1 MNSIGYACMHAG
13 KYLGPQ
19 EDPYKHRLTTGRTCR
34 ASTRQSDFA
43 TVGQKALENIQD
55 LRRMLLWNI
64 KHDIRCLRVSALF
77 PWLDTY
83 NPTHLPNW
91 SEINLELERCHN
103 LIETHGL
110 RITTHPGQYVCLAS
124 PNPSVVQ
131 ASIREMNSHG
141 LMFDLLGLPQTPW
154 SKINIHI
161 GGTYV
166 PKGVSDTETESI
178 LEMTAQR
185 FADAFSQLHPGVRQR
200 LTLENDDKSN
210 GWSIHKLHRH
220 VLPRIQKTAN
230 VSVPLVFDSL
240 HWEHGPKD
248 ATYDEALSLALTTW
262 GDITPMVHHSQ
273 SAWTEQQHLPQN
285 QRSKVTAHSKRYTK
299 RFHNPFGQDLH
310 VMLECKDKELAA
322 LDYLKLP

>member
-34 ASTRQSDFA
+34 AATRQSDFA
-43 TVGQKALENIQD
+43 SVGIKALENIQD

-124 PNPSVVQ
+124 PNPKVVQ
-131 ASIREMNSHG
+131 DSIREMNSHG
-141 LMFDLLGLPQTPW
+141 LMFDLLGLPQTAW
-154 SKINIHI
+154 SKINIHV

-166 PKGVSDTETESI
+166 SKGATPEEVDKTLAETARRFTEGF
-178 LEMTAQR
+178 AQL
-185 FADAFSQLHPGVRQR
+185 SPGVQSRM
-200 LTLENDDKSN
+200 TLENDDKAN
-210 GWSIHKLHRH
+210 GWSIHRLCKH
-220 VLPRIQKTAN
+220 VLPRIQETTSIA
-230 VSVPLVFDSL
+230 VPLVFDSL
-240 HWEHGPKD
+240 HWQHGPQD
-248 ATYDEALSLALTTW
+248 ATYDDALLQALSTW
-262 GDITPMVHHSQ
+262 QDITPMVHHSQ
-273 SAWTEQQHLPQN
+273 SAWIEQQQLPVN
-285 QRSKVTAHSKRYTK
+285 QRSRATAHSKRYTS
-299 RFHNPFGQDLH
+299 RFVNPTETSVH

-322 LDYLKLP
+322 LDYLNLP